1 MPPVRNWA
9 NVGVRGWTKARPPR
23 VLHVITA
30 LGTGGAERQLA
41 DVVAHATVPTRTIAL
56 HEGGLVGDAMV
67 AAGHEVEVIG
77 ASRAGKPGALAR
89 LVQAIRRHRPDIVHV
104 HLLAAQLWGI
114 PAARMAGVP
123 VVISSEHSLM
133 DTSIENRRLTPQL
146 RALYLA
152 LERMTT
158 HTVAVS
164 DTTKQRLVRWG
175 VPAERISVVDNGI
188 DFDRLRWSAADRER
202 IRAELGVPAGATLI
216 GAVGRLEEVKRPRQ
230 LLEAL
235 APTLRPGERELL
247 LVGDGPLRAELRR
260 RALAMDVQP
269 AVHLTGPRSDV
280 PALLSAMDVLVS
292 ASRDETFG
300 MAVIEGLG
308 SGLPVVHDQ
317 CPALDELGTPCGGAF
332 PLAIDRPEAEAIV
345 EGVRTALDAAAGAR
359 LTPDPAL
366 VDRYGI
372 KHTAAALEEL
382 YLRVAE

>member
-1 MPPVRNWA
+1 MAAVRTRAGGGGAWL
-9 NVGVRGWTKARPPR
+9 RSRPPR

-41 DVVAHATVPTRTIAL
+41 DVVGQATFPTRTVAL
-56 HEGGLVGDAMV
+56 YDGGIVGDAMV

-77 ASRAGKPGALAR
+77 TGRAGRPGALAG
-89 LVQAIRRHRPDIVHV
+89 LVRAIRRHRPDIVHV

-114 PAARMAGVP
+114 PAARLAGVP

-146 RALYLA
+146 RATYLG

-164 DTTKQRLVRWG
+164 ETTRTRLVRWG
-175 VPAERISVVDNGI
+175 VPADRITVVENGI
-188 DFDRLRWSAADRER
+188 DFDRLRYSAADRER
-202 IRAELGVPAGATLI
+202 IRVELGVAPAATLV
-216 GAVGRLEEVKRPRQ
+216 GAVGRLEAVKRPLP

-235 APTLRPGERELL
+235 APTLRPGERELV
-247 LVGDGPLRAELRR
+247 LVGDGPQRAEIYR
-260 RALAMDVQP
+260 RAQTLDVLS
-269 AVHLTGPRSDV
+269 AVHLTGPRPDV

-308 SGLPVVHDQ
+308 AGLPVVHAQ
-317 CPALDELGTPCGGAF
+317 CPALDELGAPCTGAF
-332 PLAIDRPEAEAIV
+332 PLAADRPEPDAIEA
-345 EGVRTALDAAAGAR
+345 GVRAALAAAAGGR

-366 VDRYGI
+366 ADRYGI
-372 KHTAAALEEL
+372 KRAAAELEDL
-382 YLRVAE
+382 YLRVGG